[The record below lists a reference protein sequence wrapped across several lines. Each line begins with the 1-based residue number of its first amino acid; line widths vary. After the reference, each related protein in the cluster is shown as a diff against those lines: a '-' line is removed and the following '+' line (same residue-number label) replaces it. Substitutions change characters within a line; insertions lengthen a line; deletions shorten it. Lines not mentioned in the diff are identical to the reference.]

1 MLRFAHRL
9 AAFMAIVLYCV
20 IWYQATIK
28 VGAGSGQPTEVP
40 RPRRSSIWIGRGQQ
54 DVQASQE
61 VGQEGLPHPQRAQRR
76 QRQEQHASPT
86 APCVLYAGVLF
97 RAGVCSVFHHMRTA
111 DALDGCVSICRRQR
125 KHGAVVCS
133 VMLSMIAFDSLC
145 GVRTTWLRSQQT
157 ATYWA
162 GTASAFR
169 VLVYGGAMQTWQ
181 RNPAAT
187 SVRVAG
193 AGRWASSSLCV
204 QPLWCYSFFRS
215 CGRPFCVL
223 RVFGQGVESTYC
235 VGPVDGPGAYHDA

>member
-1 MLRFAHRL
+1 MFVLLVLGGGRHRCCVSSFCGAIHSFAHVADHFVSYGFVAEGWAVLVASALSTNLGHATMLRFAHRL

-40 RPRRSSIWIGRGQQ
+40 RPRRSSIWISRGQQ
-54 DVQASQE
+54 DVQAPQE

-111 DALDGCVSICRRQR
+111 DALDGCVSICRRQG

-157 ATYWA
+157 AT
-162 GTASAFR
+162 
-169 VLVYGGAMQTWQ
+169 
-181 RNPAAT
+181 
-187 SVRVAG
+187 
-193 AGRWASSSLCV
+193 
-204 QPLWCYSFFRS
+204 
-215 CGRPFCVL
+215 
-223 RVFGQGVESTYC
+223 
-235 VGPVDGPGAYHDA
+235 